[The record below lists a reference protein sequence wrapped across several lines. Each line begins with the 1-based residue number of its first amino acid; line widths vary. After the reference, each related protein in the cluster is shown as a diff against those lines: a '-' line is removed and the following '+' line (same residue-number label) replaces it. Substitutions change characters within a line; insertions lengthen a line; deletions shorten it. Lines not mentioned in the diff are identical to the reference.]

1 MKQCISQENLNKS
14 KFCKI
19 TLKAVHRA
27 LLFLLLGGEIMLIVT
42 KEELMNLG
50 YGKYQ
55 AEDIIRRAKAVMV
68 SRGYSYYLN
77 KRLGKVPVE
86 AVESVLGIEMDS
98 VAKEVETVG

>member
-14 KFCKI
+14 KFCEI
-19 TLKAVHRA
+19 TLRAVHRA
-27 LLFLLLGGEIMLIVT
+27 LLFLLGGKIMLIVT

-55 AEDIIRRAKAVMV
+55 AEDIIRKAKAVMV

-77 KRLGKVPVE
+77 KRVGKVPVE

-98 VAKEVETVG
+98 VAKEVGTLG